1 MKKILILLVPF
12 VLAGGAGVVYWQ
24 RSGQPSTTFRTAP
37 VKRGDLLV
45 TISATGT
52 VEPEEVVDV
61 GAQIAGRIASF
72 GHDPDAPDKTIDYG
86 SAVAEGT
93 VLARIDDALYA
104 ADVESSAAQLEQ
116 VKANVLRAQA
126 DLEQMKA
133 KLYQAE
139 QNWKRAQELGPSR
152 ALSATDYDSYQ
163 AAYETAKATVAVGE
177 ATIVQAEKAV
187 LQAQASLDR
196 TKTNLGYCTIKSPVK
211 GVIVD
216 RRVNIGQT
224 VVASLSAPSIF
235 LIAKDLKRMQVWA
248 SVNEAD
254 IGSIHAGQPVSF
266 TVDAYPG
273 QRFRGEV
280 GKIRL
285 NASMTQNVVTY
296 TVEITTDNSDGR
308 LLPYLTANVQF
319 EITRRPDVLMVPNAA
334 LRWTPVLQQVVPDAR
349 QELGNTGRRR
359 PTATRPAAAAGAG
372 AAAAAR
378 PPGAV
383 WIQDG
388 AYVRPIAVKV
398 GPSDGA
404 MTEVQSDRLSEGT
417 EVVLSEAVRGAASA
431 QTVNPFTPQVF
442 GNRRPQ

>member
-1 MKKILILLVPF
+1 MKKLLVLLIPLGL
-12 VLAGGAGVVYWQ
+12 VGGGAVYWQ
-24 RSGQPSTTFRTAP
+24 RSSQPSASFRTTP

-61 GAQIAGRIASF
+61 GAQVAGRIKAF
-72 GHDPDAPDKTIDYG
+72 GSDPNSTDKVIDYG
-86 SAVAEGT
+86 SAVEEGT

-104 ADVESSAAQLEQ
+104 ADVESNAAQLEQ
-116 VKANVLRAQA
+116 VKANVLRAKA

-139 QNWKRAQELGPSR
+139 QNWNRARELGPSK
-152 ALSATDYDSYQ
+152 ALSATDFESYQ
-163 AAYETAKATVAVGE
+163 ANYEVAKSTLAVGE
-177 ATIVQAEKAV
+177 ATVVQAEKAV
-187 LQAQASLDR
+187 VQSQASLDR
-196 TKTNLGYCTIKSPVK
+196 AKTNLSYCTIQSPVK

-254 IGSIHAGQPVSF
+254 IGAIHPGQPVSF
-266 TVDAYPG
+266 TVDAFPG
-273 QRFRGEV
+273 RIFRGEV
-280 GKIRL
+280 GKVRL

-296 TVEITTDNSDGR
+296 TVEINTDNSDGK

-319 EITRRPDVLMVPNAA
+319 EVTQRKDVLMVPNAA
-334 LRWTPVLQQVVPDAR
+334 LRWTPTPQQVAPDAR
-349 QELGNTGRRR
+349 QEFGTAGRRN
-359 PTATRPAAAAGAG
+359 PKAAKPGSPGDGSTAP
-372 AAAAAR
+372 AR
-378 PPGAV
+378 PPGTV

-388 AYVRPIAVKV
+388 GYVRPVVVQV
-398 GPSDGA
+398 GLSDGA
-404 MTEVQSDRLSEGT
+404 MTDVQSDRLSEGT
-417 EVVLSEAVRGAASA
+417 EIVLGEAVRGSGSA
-431 QTVNPFTPQVF
+431 QTVNPFTPQLM
-442 GNRRPQ
+442 GPRRQ

>member
-273 QRFRGEV
+273 QTFRGEV

-296 TVEITTDNSDGR
+296 TVEITTDNSDGK